1 MMANPKWNAD
11 HKAIRKIERQL
22 SLLKQGGGLLVLIL
36 GLLIPATLFT
46 SVSYSAWQPLD
57 QILGS
62 EAAMASDIQDGITE
76 KSKELPEVKMMKI
89 QMILERLKTGL
100 PLKSKLRLAQLIY
113 QESLQYNYDPELVLA
128 VIITESSFY
137 NWSKSKVGALG
148 LMQILPTT
156 GRDVAKAKNMPWR
169 GTRTLF
175 DPHINI
181 KLGIHYLAEL
191 HDRFGNLEVA
201 LTAYNYGPSRVAAMQ
216 RHGGQLP
223 RAYST
228 RIMNIYKKFLEL
240 DQNNLAESWNPYE
253 LDELVESA
261 TWNSVGI

>member
-1 MMANPKWNAD
+1 MADRKWNAD
-11 HKAIRKIERQL
+11 HKAIRKIERQIN
-22 SLLKQGGGLLVLIL
+22 LLKQGGGLLVLVL

-46 SVSYSAWQPLD
+46 SVSSSALPAPDSTLH
-57 QILGS
+57 S
-62 EAAMASDIQDGITE
+62 RVAMASDIQNGITE
-76 KSKELPEVKMMKI
+76 KSKELPEMKMMKI
-89 QMILERLKTGL
+89 QIILERLKTGL

-113 QESLQYNYDPELVLA
+113 QESLQYHYDPELVLA
-128 VIITESSFY
+128 LIITESSFY
-137 NWSKSKVGALG
+137 NWSQSKVGALG

-169 GTRTLF
+169 GKRTLF
-175 DPHINI
+175 DPHMNI

-201 LTAYNYGPSRVAAMQ
+201 LTAYNSGPSRVAEMQ
-216 RHGGQLP
+216 RRGDQLP
-223 RAYST
+223 RTYAA
-228 RIMNIYKKFLEL
+228 RIMNIYKRLLEL
-240 DQNNLAESWNPYE
+240 DQSLAESWNPDE

>member
-1 MMANPKWNAD
+1 MMADRIWNAD
-11 HKAIRKIERQL
+11 HKAIRKIERQMN
-22 SLLKQGGGLLVLIL
+22 LLKQGGGLVILVL

-46 SVSYSAWQPLD
+46 SVSSSALQTPD
-57 QILGS
+57 QVLHAQMEI
-62 EAAMASDIQDGITE
+62 ASDVQDGITE
-76 KSKELPEVKMMKI
+76 RSKELPEVKMMKI

-128 VIITESSFY
+128 LIITESSFY

-156 GRDVAKAKNMPWR
+156 GRDMARAKNVPWR
-169 GTRTLF
+169 GKRTLF
-175 DPHINI
+175 DPHTNI

-201 LTAYNYGPSRVAAMQ
+201 LTAYNYGPSRVAEMQ
-216 RHGGQLP
+216 RRGDQLP
-223 RAYST
+223 RTYAA

-240 DQNNLAESWNPYE
+240 DQSLAESWNPGE
-253 LDELVESA
+253 LDEWVESD